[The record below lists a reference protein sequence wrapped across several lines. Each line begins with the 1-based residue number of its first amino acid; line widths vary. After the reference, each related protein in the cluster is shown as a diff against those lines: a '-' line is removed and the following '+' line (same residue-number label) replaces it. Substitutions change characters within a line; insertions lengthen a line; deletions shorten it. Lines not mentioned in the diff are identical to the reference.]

1 MIIMLPYVA
10 GVVIAGL
17 LAGITGAFLFYR
29 NWSLGV
35 VFAAM
40 ATGMGLVF
48 PLLFKQLPPAQAVL
62 VVILSLGALAWLTVE
77 QHPRFR
83 QRKSPA
89 EEALPVIVPVNEP
102 PVQEAVEEATTGLA
116 ANERERQ
123 SAEETGLILP
133 DTASEEIVQSPVA
146 KEPFQAVTKEIK
158 DIPPADLEISAG
170 KQVED
175 QKSTLAETCSPVVL
189 PSDLS
194 DAGDPAAAFLQALEL
209 DFLLRRTGRHTRRK
223 IVWLYYLER
232 WGGGL
237 PPKDRG
243 CILEYLKDMDNQ

>member
-1 MIIMLPYVA
+1 MLPYVA
-10 GVVIAGL
+10 GVVLAGL

-35 VFAAM
+35 VFAVI
-40 ATGMGLVF
+40 ATGMGLAF

-62 VVILSLGALAWLTVE
+62 VIILSLGALAWLTVE
-77 QHPRFR
+77 RHPRFR
-83 QRKSPA
+83 QRKSPV
-89 EEALPVIVPVNEP
+89 EEASPIAAQIIDP
-102 PVQEAVEEATTGLA
+102 PVHAAVEEATPGRA
-116 ANERERQ
+116 ANEREQQ
-123 SAEETGLILP
+123 STDEIGLILP
-133 DTASEEIVQSPVA
+133 GTASEEIVQSPVA
-146 KEPFQAVTKEIK
+146 KGPFQAVTKEIK
-158 DIPPADLEISAG
+158 DILPAELEISTG

-175 QKSTLAETCSPVVL
+175 QKSTLAEACSPVVL
-189 PSDLS
+189 PPDLS
-194 DAGDPAAAFLQALEL
+194 DAGDLAAAFLQALEL
-209 DFLLRRTGRHTRRK
+209 DFLLRRTGRHTQRK